1 MIPKEKRNEY
11 YESYLR
17 DLASHFDQQEAVH
30 EGLRIGE
37 KIRRVREEQGLTL
50 EQLAEKTGFSVDL
63 LQQIEVEEI
72 TPPLGT
78 VMRLSKALNTVM
90 STIISSDGPDRQYCV
105 LRVADQKTAPLPQG
119 KTGDHSYIPL
129 SAALRDRHMDA
140 FIVKLNPASR
150 KTLAP
155 AVHEGEEF
163 IYVLDGEVKAVI
175 GSREE
180 VLGIGDTIY
189 LKSSASHIVTTNID
203 QPALILAVLYSGS

>member
-1 MIPKEKRNEY
+1 MIPNEKRNEY
-11 YESYLR
+11 YEAYIH
-17 DLASHFDQQEAVH
+17 DLVSHFDRQETGRESLH
-30 EGLRIGE
+30 IGE
-37 KIRRVREEQGLTL
+37 KIRQVREKQDLTL
-50 EQLAEKTGFSVDL
+50 EQLAEKTGFTVSL
-63 LQQIEVEEI
+63 LQQIEAEEI

-90 STIISSDGPDRQYCV
+90 STIISSEGPDQQYCIQ
-105 LRVADQKTAPLPQG
+105 RVADQKTAPLPHG
-119 KTGDHSYIPL
+119 KTSDHNYIPL

-140 FIVKLNPASR
+140 FIVKLNPVSH

-175 GSREE
+175 GNREE

-189 LKSSASHIVTTNID
+189 LKSTASHIVTTNTD
-203 QPALILAVLYSGS
+203 QPAMILAVLYSGS